1 MRRRILTVL
10 AGVLIISGILL
21 PADCYSQNQKAVVKK
36 YLTTLP
42 SGKPEND
49 GILRKYR
56 MKAVYTSLD
65 LYGNF
70 TSKLMVSG
78 DYTEGL
84 KNNQVSWANV
94 FISMSNE
101 KSEMFNNG
109 AKQDYMENITYV
121 PSPKM
126 LDKEAF
132 KNFPS
137 NTENIFARNLI
148 WDMMTIE
155 MFAWDYSD
163 SLQLNKNY
171 IIPEI
176 RGAFEMADIG
186 TYEHAGI
193 QLCWTG
199 ISLMNNEICAVIE
212 YRAIDNKIKMDI
224 KEINTRGT
232 EQYWGT
238 TWISLK
244 TRQIEYA
251 EMYGGTIQEIEV
263 KGMKDKFLNKTIREL
278 WVERIDL

>member
-1 MRRRILTVL
+1 MVITGFFIL
-10 AGVLIISGILL
+10 SGIMMSSI
-21 PADCYSQNQKAVVKK
+21 CYSQNQKAVTKK
-36 YLTTLP
+36 YLTALP

-56 MKAVYTSLD
+56 MKAVYTNLD

-70 TSKLMVSG
+70 TSKIMVSG

-84 KNNQVSWANV
+84 KNDQVYWKNV
-94 FISMSNE
+94 FIAMTDN
-101 KSEMFNNG
+101 KSEPFNQG
-109 AKQDYMENITYV
+109 IKQDYMENITYI
-121 PSPKM
+121 PSSKM
-126 LDKEAF
+126 LDAETF
-132 KNFPS
+132 KNFPA

-148 WDMMTIE
+148 WDMMSIE
-155 MFAWDYSD
+155 MFTWDYSD
-163 SLQLNKNY
+163 SLQLNKKY

-176 RGAFEMADIG
+176 SGAFNMAGIG
-186 TYEHAGI
+186 TYEHVGI

-199 ISLMNNEICAVIE
+199 ISLMNNEMCAVVE
-212 YRAIDNKIKMDI
+212 YRAIDNKIQMDI
-224 KEINTRGT
+224 ETIKTRGT

-263 KGMKDKFLNKTIREL
+263 KGMKDKFLYKTIREL
-278 WVERIDL
+278 WVERIE